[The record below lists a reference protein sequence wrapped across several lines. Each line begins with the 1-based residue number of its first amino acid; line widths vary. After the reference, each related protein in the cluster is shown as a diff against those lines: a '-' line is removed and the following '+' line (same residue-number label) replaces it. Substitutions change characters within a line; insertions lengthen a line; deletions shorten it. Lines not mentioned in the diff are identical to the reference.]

1 MRIHR
6 TFVWRDGRP
15 DDEEEIRSEVVDHLV
30 SHGGARFVLRS
41 WDMRFPPGRPRVTEA
56 VYDEIRSALS
66 ADRQPHE

>member
-30 SHGGARFVLRS
+30 SHGGARFVLCS
-41 WDMRFPPGRPRVTEA
+41 WDMRFPPGH
-56 VYDEIRSALS
+56 LG
-66 ADRQPHE
+66 